1 MPRRNGRV
9 VECTGLENRRT
20 ARYRGFESLFLR
32 KDHTPIKPQGL
43 MGFLMPKIS
52 GACTWKFWALKNLI
66 LLSRMRVWSLRG
78 APSGMP
84 RFSRGNPEG
93 GSAGVVFVTKSNI
106 LSRNF
111 AQIKPPAGGRVERI
125 VKELR
130 IKKRFAR

>member
-1 MPRRNGRV
+1 M

-52 GACTWKFWALKNLI
+52 DASIQKFWALKNPI
-66 LLSRMRVWSLRG
+66 LLSRMGVRSLRS

-93 GSAGVVFVTKSNI
+93 GSAGFSCDK
-106 LSRNF
+106 
-111 AQIKPPAGGRVERI
+111 
-125 VKELR
+125 
-130 IKKRFAR
+130 

>member
-1 MPRRNGRV
+1 M

-52 GACTWKFWALKNLI
+52 GARTQKFRALKNLI
-66 LLSRMRVWSLRG
+66 LLSRMGVWSLRS

-84 RFSRGNPEG
+84 RFSRGNPAG
-93 GSAGVVFVTKSNI
+93 GSGG
-106 LSRNF
+106 LSFPFQPNHPSSFPNLIYIPPLIRTNNSKFTFLSLNF
-111 AQIKPPAGGRVERI
+111 TEKRI
-125 VKELR
+125 SWYL
-130 IKKRFAR
+130 